1 MKKED
6 LSHCP
11 DGQLVGTES
20 AKTTK
25 KAGKVYR

>member
-1 MKKED
+1 MKRED
-6 LSHCP
+6 ISPCLN
-11 DGQLVGTES
+11 GQLVGTES